1 MQKKLD
7 DFYLFG
13 CSNQNLITAN
23 EIKNYKLNEF
33 PLVHGE
39 KTEMKIAI
47 KEIKKII
54 KKKPIH
60 FDGLICDQK
69 SQYSILDFA
78 ESLRSS
84 INHCEAE
91 EINNF
96 FAAYQIYGGS
106 LVSFNELRKR
116 ADLLI
121 FIGDF
126 DSDVLQ
132 RFSKNLC
139 WNNKKIHNKIY
150 YISKKKN
157 SFFKKKIILESN
169 TSIYNLFIDLF
180 KQNLQSKY
188 QLLQK
193 DLKSSRYPVL
203 IINPINGFIFTQ
215 QLLKLTE
222 FINNKIRKLRIFRI
236 SGFNNSS
243 GFVNSC
249 VIKTGFPGSVSF
261 NEWGLSYNPIK
272 YKANFQKF
280 EKTIQI
286 YTSNLNSNPKLVKF
300 KQNIFI
306 GHPNILKKKE
316 FDIFIPVKTPGI
328 DSNGIVLRSD
338 GVGVLKLEKKIDS
351 NYVRLDELLTE
362 LRKND

>member
-84 INHCEAE
+84 INHCDAE

-96 FAAYQIYGGS
+96 YAAYQIYGGS

-116 ADLLI
+116 ADLII
-121 FIGDF
+121 FIGTF
-126 DSDVLQ
+126 DSYVLE
-132 RFSKNLC
+132 RFSKNLS
-139 WNNKKIHNKIY
+139 WSSKKTQSKIY
-150 YISKKKN
+150 YISTKKYLLLKKN
-157 SFFKKKIILESN
+157 NLKGN

-180 KQNLQSKY
+180 KQKKLHVNH

-193 DLKSSRYPVL
+193 ELKSSRYPVL
-203 IINPINGFIFTQ
+203 VINPRMD
-215 QLLKLTE
+215 LCSH
-222 FINNKIRKLRIFRI
+222 NN
-236 SGFNNSS
+236 
-243 GFVNSC
+243 
-249 VIKTGFPGSVSF
+249 
-261 NEWGLSYNPIK
+261 Y
-272 YKANFQKF
+272 
-280 EKTIQI
+280 
-286 YTSNLNSNPKLVKF
+286 
-300 KQNIFI
+300 
-306 GHPNILKKKE
+306 
-316 FDIFIPVKTPGI
+316 
-328 DSNGIVLRSD
+328 
-338 GVGVLKLEKKIDS
+338 
-351 NYVRLDELLTE
+351 
-362 LRKND
+362 